1 MAFENNS
8 YGYTNL
14 VDLVLS
20 NPYNMPDEKPMYID
34 SMTDETI
41 TFGQFKA
48 LVKRTTAGLLR
59 KGIKKGDCIS
69 LFTPNHIN
77 VPSFVLST
85 HAIGAHISPSN
96 PILNAQDYE
105 KQLRLSK
112 AKYILAHPVS
122 LDVALEAAKA
132 VGIPAN
138 NIWSVIRDD
147 HQRAAHWKDILDD
160 GKEEADPIKLTLE
173 ESEKTLTYICFSSGT
188 TGPPKGVQISHLNF
202 IANTVELDKAFKRS
216 ASSKNRGALL
226 AIVPFFH
233 IMGIFRFIHM
243 AIFDART
250 TVVVSKYDVEHMCHM
265 IQKHKVTSLYVVPPM
280 LLHMLNNPAITDK
293 YDFSSIEAAHVGAA
307 PVSLSLAQN
316 FTNKFKVPVLGGY
329 GMTETA
335 SIISIQLPEEYEPN
349 SVGRMIGGIRSKVI
363 DSDGKVLPEG
373 STGEIC
379 LKGPIVM
386 VGYID
391 NPEATAETID
401 QEGYLHTGDIGY
413 CDKSG
418 NWFIVDRSKELI
430 KYNAFQIAPAE
441 LEDVLLK
448 CPLVADAAVIGI
460 YDEKNMTEVPRAYI
474 TLNEADKT
482 KDLAAIKKEIHA
494 FVDERVIY
502 YKKLRGGIDFID
514 LIPKNVSG
522 KILRKELRE
531 LYKKQQASKA
541 KL

>member
-1 MAFENNS
+1 MVSKANVYE
-8 YGYTNL
+8 YTNL

-20 NPYNMPDEKPMYID
+20 NPHNMPDEKPMYID
-34 SMTDETI
+34 SLTDETI

-48 LVKRTTAGLLR
+48 LIKRTTAGLLR
-59 KGIKKGDCIS
+59 KGIEKDDCIS
-69 LFTPNHIN
+69 LLTPNHIN
-77 VPSFVLST
+77 VPSFVLSV
-85 HAIGAHISPSN
+85 HAVGAHISPSN

-112 AKYILAHPVS
+112 AKYILAHPVN

-132 VGIPAN
+132 VGIPSN
-138 NIWSVIRDD
+138 HIWSIVRDD
-147 HQRAAHWKDILDD
+147 QRRVAHWKDILDD
-160 GKEEADPIKLTLE
+160 GKEQADPIKLTPE

-202 IANTVELDKAFKRS
+202 IANTIELDKAFQRS
-216 ASSKNRGALL
+216 ATYKNRGALL

-293 YDFSSIEAAHVGAA
+293 YNISTLEAAHVGAA

-316 FTNKFKVPVLGGY
+316 FQNKFHVPVLGGY

-335 SIISIQLPEEYEPN
+335 SIITIQLAEEYAPG
-349 SVGRMIGGIRSKVI
+349 SVGRLIGGMDYKLI
-363 DSDGKVLPEG
+363 DSDGKELPKDA
-373 STGEIC
+373 TGEIC

-386 VGYID
+386 PGYID
-391 NPEATAETID
+391 NPEATAEAID
-401 QEGYLHTGDIGY
+401 QDGYLHTGDIGY
-413 CDKSG
+413 CDKLG
-418 NWFIVDRSKELI
+418 NWYIVDRSKELI
-430 KYNAFQIAPAE
+430 KYNGFQIAPAE

-460 YDEKNMTEVPRAYI
+460 YDEKNMTEIPRAYI
-474 TLNEADKT
+474 TLNEADKK
-482 KDLAAIKKEIHA
+482 KDSTAIKRAIHA

-502 YKKLRGGIDFID
+502 YKKLRGGIEFID

-531 LYKKQQASKA
+531 LYKKQASSKA